1 MLEVVAIVSL
11 VPAAKVPATMLTVPP
26 LAMVLAALSV
36 TVLPGLL
43 MVKTPVRPVGSP
55 VPVL

>member
-1 MLEVVAIVSL
+1 MLEVVDIVRL
-11 VPAAKVPATMLTVPP
+11 VPAAKVPATMFTVPP
-26 LAMVLAALSV
+26 LAMVLAALRV

>member
-1 MLEVVAIVSL
+1 L
-11 VPAAKVPATMLTVPP
+11 TMPP
-26 LAMVLAALSV
+26 LAMVLAALRV

-55 VPVL
+55 APVL